1 MINKYMRIVEENK
14 TLDLLQDI
22 YPGKVHNIKVQNG
35 GNLKLLSVSS
45 TFYGYVFEGT
55 VQAANLIATTGQYFC
70 FTALP
75 GSDYFNIDYFGKT
88 NFCLIERLGF
98 KGQNQVGGPLEETG
112 RLVYIDGCSDSLII
126 YPPRLGDPSL
136 NYLFFPEKIDQ
147 TFHIHPSYRLG
158 VVIDGEGQ
166 SDYFEN
172 STEEKHVELKK
183 GVVFYLPK
191 MQKHRFKTF
200 NKGMKIIA
208 FHPDGDWG
216 PTDHNHSMLN
226 RTYLK

>member
-1 MINKYMRIVEENK
+1 MKIIDSNK
-14 TLDLLQDI
+14 TLDLSHDI
-22 YPGKVHNIKVQNG
+22 YPGKITNVQTDKDGQIKQ
-35 GNLKLLSVSS
+35 LSVSS
-45 TFYGYVFEGT
+45 TFYGYVFKGNI
-55 VQAANLIATTGQYFC
+55 QAVNLTASTGQYFC
-70 FTALP
+70 FTATPESNSL
-75 GSDYFNIDYFGKT
+75 DITVFKET
-88 NFCLIERLGF
+88 NFFMIERIGF

-136 NYLFFPEKIDQ
+136 NYLFFPEKIEQ

-172 STEEKHVELKK
+172 STEEKHLQLKK

-200 NKGMKIIA
+200 DKTLKIVA

-216 PTDHNHSMLN
+216 PTDHNHTMLN
-226 RTYLK
+226 RTYIGK

>member
-1 MINKYMRIVEENK
+1 MKIIESNK
-14 TLDLLQDI
+14 TLDLSQDI
-22 YPGKVHNIKVQNG
+22 YPGKVFNIHTEKDGQIRQ
-35 GNLKLLSVSS
+35 LPVSS
-45 TFYGYVFEGT
+45 TFYGYVFKGN
-55 VQAANLIATTGQYFC
+55 VQAGNLTASTGQYFC
-70 FTALP
+70 FTATPDSNFL
-75 GSDYFNIDYFGKT
+75 DINVFKET
-88 NFCLIERLGF
+88 NFFMIERIGF

-136 NYLFFPEKIDQ
+136 NYLFFPEKIEQ

-172 STEEKHVELKK
+172 STEEKHLQLKK

-191 MQKHRFKTF
+191 MEKHRFKTF
-200 NKGMKIIA
+200 DKTLKIIA

-216 PTDHNHSMLN
+216 PTDHNHTMLN
-226 RTYLK
+226 RTYIGK